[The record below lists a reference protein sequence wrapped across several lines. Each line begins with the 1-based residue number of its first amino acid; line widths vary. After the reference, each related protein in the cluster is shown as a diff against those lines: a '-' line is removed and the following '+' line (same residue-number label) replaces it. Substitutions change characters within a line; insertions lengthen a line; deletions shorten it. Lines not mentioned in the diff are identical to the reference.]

1 MSKEKIL
8 TVMVPVRDEDCES
21 GIYTV
26 QTLPAPSAENVN
38 KIYRMSDGTY
48 RRLWYNPTL
57 EYHAVTDREF
67 PYLGKPMEIGDF
79 TYDATRMGQAPTIS
93 AQGVMRY
100 ADYDAVKDMYTTLED
115 LWAKYMQECH
125 VVFNGEKFYLKQI
138 PTSSKSNEDARY
150 KYDIDFV
157 SERVVLERLYLYD
170 VVAPFDTAKP
180 VTESSTFSFYGDV
193 TELAKRI
200 NASLIRSGLA
210 HAPRKYVKYPSG
222 IDEYVPYLTYEQW
235 NQMMVDYSVVLNNT
249 DIFADEEEALLFKS
263 EIIEYYT
270 RGNYNDYLNMF
281 IYDIHD
287 TTNNTGY
294 QCRIGDDKYGN
305 PITSEEKLITFDKNY
320 IYDALQEIHNT
331 FDLQYYIVKEKG
343 ANGSFTGNTIIWVAD
358 CEHDFADWDEDAGDY
373 VRDAEG
379 VPVSS
384 DPLDYPKNAEAFDE
398 GNAGGLL
405 FKEKTNTTDK
415 IITRITGV
423 GSSENIPWFYP
434 NPTAD
439 GWIKPALK
447 TLGEAQDDVAI
458 DYPTSEGDTI
468 AENVRYEKYLKNR
481 IGNNFT
487 WGAVKGLNNTTDW
500 FRYTDHV
507 LRSAISVYPEKYYE
521 VIYKLQTCQFDLL
534 TEEPSDWETNYWK
547 YYTIDAHGDY
557 HQLYSFEEWEE
568 DEYYSITVLIANPK
582 LTLKMLIDDNAKYSN
597 FSIQGTTADGDTAIW
612 GYYDS
617 SLPYEDNP
625 TPFQTMCKNRDESS
639 YVQLGHQYYYLK
651 IRFNITAAS
660 RSQIYSEQGYLYP
673 KNESLTSSFEPYT
686 DEQGFYHILKF
697 GTTAHIGQNFYK
709 QEGLFPYAVF
719 VYPVMSTEGYIKYH
733 GAICIDAGYSTRPN
747 DTDGSHK
754 VNCMPRIL
762 FKKYKDISSETIYR
776 CHTAEQPD
784 PNIGDPYGEPQRM
797 NGYAANPIMK
807 FEEWMSTFVQLRL
820 SLHDADSWYLGS
832 KAVNLADY
840 GIDGITQGGSVYSP
854 DLFDVIEFSR
864 VKYITPQPNLMP
876 EVYIKTDGERR
887 FYNAHNYLPL
897 QDVPAGGVDAAIGE
911 EINGSNKVINNIY
924 KKNETDPDDKHYVFE
939 NEYIQSRPHEYI
951 EDFEDIKP
959 TIREQ
964 TITIDGQTL
973 RIDVMSEYAY
983 DTTDNDEIWESNDDG
998 NVSGEYK
1005 HPYFFAKLR
1014 PLGFNLFDL
1023 ALQEDMVITMETG
1036 DCGACNFRIAVD
1048 EKTRKN
1054 TVQIWEHN
1062 VYKGDWENKQ
1072 FMYAQGSLRRYVD
1085 EFDLYYDT
1093 NGTAEGYKPVNAG
1106 LNREG
1111 GFLVDYPSTIPM
1123 YKYTYSEEDVANG
1136 LVGSL
1141 RKESA
1146 IHFEGD
1152 VMTSGRY
1159 IESLQDTSDH
1169 EVWIALYK
1177 DTDTYGVLM
1186 PSARPDYNNGNFN
1199 VYIRPKSV
1207 ADMGGV
1213 EEDADKFAIINIKL
1227 PQVYLRRAER
1237 KLSDKLVDHMYEN
1250 NYQKFNSSIKFSRIY
1265 FKDNAESTDKINE
1278 NSVLYV
1284 RFNNRTYRQYVKHYT
1299 YRMSHEESLPE
1310 VNVDMNEELHV
1321 TMTSAQR
1328 AQRAEKNSKA
1338 MVAST
1343 IKAVSGRVL
1352 DNTQSIRKQE
1362 MYPTRG
1368 GGGTDTGGSGDYGGG
1383 GTQPV
1388 ITQPD
1393 WSQTDSNA
1401 DDYVR
1406 NKPIVRVTS
1415 GERLYLNGVDVTDN
1429 PAMEPYIA
1437 AATGHWYGSQD
1448 AYDEIAD
1455 NGELVPGMLYH
1466 VKVQAD
1472 WNETDPSHL
1481 GFIKN
1486 KPNVMNMTVRDG
1498 AAVFYYV

>member
-1 MSKEKIL
+1 MAKEKIL
-8 TVMVPVRDEDCES
+8 TLMVPIRDEDCES
-21 GIYTV
+21 GVYTQ
-26 QTLPAPSAENVN
+26 QTLPTPSAANIN
-38 KIYRMSDGTY
+38 KIYRMNDGSY

-93 AQGVMRY
+93 AQGVMWY
-100 ADYDAVKDMYTTLED
+100 ADYDAVKDVYITLED
-115 LWAKYMQECH
+115 LWTQE
-125 VVFNGEKFYLKQI
+125 VYVIFDGEPYHLKRI

-157 SERVVLERLYLYD
+157 SDRVVLEQLYLYD
-170 VVAPFDTAKP
+170 VVSPFETAKP
-180 VTESSTFSFYGDV
+180 VTESAVFSFFGDV
-193 TELAKRI
+193 SELVKRI
-200 NASLIRSGLA
+200 NASLVRSGLA
-210 HAPRKYVKYPSG
+210 TLARKHEPYPDMPG
-222 IDEYVPYLTYEQW
+222 TEVPYLSFEQW
-235 NQMMVDYSVVLNNT
+235 NTMGVDPLALVTAGVFPNAGAAGLFRNLIYNNLHG
-249 DIFADEEEALLFKS
+249 D
-263 EIIEYYT
+263 
-270 RGNYNDYLNMF
+270 YNAYLMQY
-281 IYDIHD
+281 IYDTDPEAI
-287 TTNNTGY
+287 TGY
-294 QCRIGDDKYGN
+294 KCMIGDDKYGN
-305 PITSEEKLITFDKNY
+305 PVTSEEKLITFDKNY
-320 IYDALQEIHNT
+320 IYDALQEFHNT
-331 FDLQYYIVKEKG
+331 FDLQYYIVREKG
-343 ANGSFTGNTIIWVAD
+343 LDGTFTGNTIIWVAD
-358 CEHDFADWDEDAGDY
+358 CETDFADWDEDADDY

-384 DPLDYPKNAEAFDE
+384 DPLDYPKNADAYDE

-439 GWIKPALK
+439 GWIKPTLK
-447 TLGEAQDDVAI
+447 TLGVAQDGVEI

-468 AENVRYEKYLKNR
+468 AETVRYEKYLKNR

-487 WGAVKGLNNTTDW
+487 WGVVKGLNNTTDW

-507 LRSAISVYPEKYYE
+507 LRSPSSLYPEKYYE

-557 HQLYSFEEWEE
+557 YQLHSSEEWEE
-568 DEYYSITVLIANPK
+568 DKYYSITVLIADPK

-597 FSIQGTTADGDTAIW
+597 FSIQGTTADGDTVIW
-612 GYYDS
+612 GDYDS

-639 YVQLGHQYYYLK
+639 YVQLGYQYYYLK
-651 IRFNITAAS
+651 IRFNITEAS
-660 RSQIYSEQGYLYP
+660 NSRIYSEQGYLYP
-673 KNESLTSSFEPYT
+673 KNESLMPSFEPYT
-686 DEQGFYHILKF
+686 DEQGFYHTLIAPV
-697 GTTAHIGQNFYK
+697 TPAHIGQNFYK

-719 VYPVMSTEGYIKYH
+719 MYPVADTVDNIKYH
-733 GAICIDAGYSTRPN
+733 KAICIDAGYSTRPN
-747 DTDGSHK
+747 DTDGSYK

-762 FKKYKDISSETIYR
+762 FKQYKDISSGKIYR

-797 NGYAANPIMK
+797 NGYAANPKMK

-820 SLHDADSWYLGS
+820 SLYDADSWYLGS
-832 KAVNLADY
+832 KAVDLADY
-840 GIDGITQGGSVYSP
+840 GINGITEGGSTYTP
-854 DLFDVIEFSR
+854 DIFDVIEFSR

-876 EVYIKTDGERR
+876 EVYIKTDGARR

-897 QDVPAGGVDAAIGE
+897 QDVPSGGVDTAIGE
-911 EINGSNKVINNIY
+911 EVNGDDKVINNIY
-924 KKNETDPDDKHYVFE
+924 KENETDADDKHYQFE
-939 NEYIQSRPHEYI
+939 NEYIETRPHEHI
-951 EDFEDIKP
+951 EDFDDVKP

-964 TITIDGQTL
+964 TIIIEGQEM

-983 DTTDNDEIWESNDDG
+983 DATDNDEIWESNDDG

-1005 HPYFFAKLR
+1005 HPCFFAKLR
-1014 PLGFNLFDL
+1014 PLGFNIFDL
-1023 ALQEDMVITMETG
+1023 ALQDDMVITMETG
-1036 DCGACNFRIAVD
+1036 NCGACKFRIAVD

-1054 TVQIWEHN
+1054 PVQIWEHD
-1062 VYKGDWENKQ
+1062 VYRGASKVDANKVYNAGD
-1072 FMYAQGSLRRYVD
+1072 LRRYVD

-1093 NGTAEGYKPVNAG
+1093 EDGMKPVNEG
-1106 LNREG
+1106 VNREG
-1111 GFLVDYPSTIPM
+1111 GMITGYPSTTPM
-1123 YKYTYSEEDVANG
+1123 YKYTYSEDDVENG

-1152 VMTSGRY
+1152 VMTSGKY
-1159 IESLQDTSDH
+1159 IESLQDTSEN

-1177 DTDTYGVLM
+1177 DTETYGVLM
-1186 PSARPDYNNGNFN
+1186 PAARPDYNNGTFS
-1199 VYIRPKSV
+1199 VYIRPASV
-1207 ADMGGV
+1207 ADTGD
-1213 EEDADKFAIINIKL
+1213 EETADKFAILNIKL

-1237 KLSDKLVDHMYEN
+1237 KLSDKLVNFMYEN
-1250 NYQKFNSSIKFSRIY
+1250 NMQKFNSSINFSRIY
-1265 FKDNAESTDKINE
+1265 FKDNEDDTDKINE

-1284 RFNNRTYRQYVKHYT
+1284 RFNNRIYRQYVKHYT

-1310 VNVDMNEELHV
+1310 VNVDMNEELPV

-1328 AQRAEKNSKA
+1328 AQRAEKINRAQVS
-1338 MVAST
+1338 SS
-1343 IKAVSGRVL
+1343 IRGVSGRVW
-1352 DNTQSIRKQE
+1352 DNTQAIRKQE
-1362 MYPTRG
+1362 MYPSRG
-1368 GGGTDTGGSGDYGGG
+1368 GGGTDTGGSGDSGGG

-1388 ITQPD
+1388 AVQPD
-1393 WSQTDSNA
+1393 WSQTDSNS
-1401 DDYVR
+1401 DSYVR
-1406 NKPIVRVTS
+1406 NKPVVKVTS
-1415 GERLYLNGVDVTDN
+1415 GERLYLNGVDVTDD
-1429 PAMEPYIA
+1429 PSMDPYIA

-1466 VKVQAD
+1466 VMVQAD

-1481 GFIKN
+1481 GYIKN
-1486 KPNVMNMTVRDG
+1486 KPNVMDMTVQNET
-1498 AAVFYYV
+1498 AIFFYQ